1 MKKVYLTKILRR
13 INKLLKN
20 AIWLFLVA
28 MAIQAFFFKEPYP
41 VAIGIMFFMMSF
53 VFVPLENI
61 IVKHTNIKLS
71 TVKKIYLLISMFLAM
86 AYCVP
91 EKNSTYLHC
100 LYLFLV
106 ILTIWVIVFII
117 TIKKQDKSNK

>member
-1 MKKVYLTKILRR
+1 M
-13 INKLLKN
+13 
-20 AIWLFLVA
+20 A
-28 MAIQAFFFKEPYP
+28 MSIQAFTFKLPYP

-53 VFVPLENI
+53 IFFPFEEKI
-61 IVKHTNIKLS
+61 IKYTNISISLG
-71 TVKKIYLLISMFLAM
+71 KKIYLLISMFLAM

-117 TIKKQDKSNK
+117 TIKKQNKSNK

>member
-1 MKKVYLTKILRR
+1 MKKILCRTK
-13 INKLLKN
+13 KTLKN
-20 AIWLFLVA
+20 AIWLFLMA
-28 MAIQAFFFKEPYP
+28 MSIQAFTFKLPYL

-53 VFVPLENI
+53 IFFPFEEKI
-61 IVKHTNIKLS
+61 IKYTNISLS
-71 TVKKIYLLISMFLAM
+71 LGKKIYLLFSMFLAM

-117 TIKKQDKSNK
+117 TIKKQNKSNKQKYFI